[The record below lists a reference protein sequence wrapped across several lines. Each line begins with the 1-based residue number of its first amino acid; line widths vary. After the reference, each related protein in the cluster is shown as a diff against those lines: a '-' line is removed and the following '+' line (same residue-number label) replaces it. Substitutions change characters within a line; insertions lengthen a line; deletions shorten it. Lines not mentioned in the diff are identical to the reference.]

1 MSSLT
6 NSQKEIISGLLRVEH
21 ENYALKLDLINSEKK
36 VIERKLLAHA
46 ISLIDKLSRNEQE
59 FPRRISVLA
68 IALSWEYAD
77 TEYKDSL
84 REIFIVALTRMGIA
98 PSTILID
105 ESFKK
110 DGHYSPFSS
119 YINEISVVANQLKF
133 EIDLNSKRYLLT
145 EFQKK
150 VWDSIDNNKIVC
162 ISAPT
167 SAGKSFVIYLKII
180 ERLLNGDDSIVY
192 IVPTISLV
200 NQVTKDL
207 VKLLKEFSLTDV
219 GVFTSI
225 QEEASSKFVYVLTQ
239 ERAISGFGED
249 SQFIE
254 LNLLVVDEVQNIERV
269 GSDSDQRSKILYD
282 FLKEIKHQTK
292 TQRIILSG
300 PRLKNIGNLGF
311 DIFDEVSYEAE
322 TKLPPVVNITY
333 SVSRSGKKY
342 YFNQYSDVYEQP
354 ASIEIT
360 NSEYI
365 KGIGG
370 SIYNNNFHNYLLSIL
385 NKIEPEKSNLI
396 FSPTARQARKTA
408 IFLSEHKADINDEKL
423 DSLSQYIEHFVHP
436 EYDLVNLVKSGIA
449 YHTGKLPLHIRSVVE
464 DAFSSN
470 VINNIVCTTTLMQ
483 GVNFPASNILVRN
496 PYLFVKRQ
504 KHMEN
509 IKLSNYEF
517 SNLRGRAGR
526 LLKEFIGRTIVLD
539 ESSFEV
545 EPSQESLFEHAEKE
559 LSTGYSE
566 YYQKYKTDI
575 DEDISND
582 VLTDDGKEKY
592 LLTYIRQTIFRHREN
607 SISRLKEVGIDL
619 ADEKISHTIKSLD
632 SLEVPAQIILNNRYW
647 DPFDLELLFQ
657 CVKTKKVDLLP
668 KNIWDHNLQ
677 NSLINAVS
685 DLLEILPY
693 YFKRY
698 ISNPNEDPDRLNKYI
713 WSICTYATGWGREK
727 LLRDVLSERNFSE
740 NASDDIDKAVQT
752 ISSKVSFGLPML
764 LKPLADMSESENSVL
779 SIIEIGAYSKVT
791 KFLISKGV
799 PRDTAIYLKDH
810 YLQAYNVEDPNF
822 NKLQFDLG
830 NIKNRLTPWIANQI
844 ESACM

>member
-6 NSQKEIISGLLRVEH
+6 NSQKDIVSSLLKVEH
-21 ENYALKLDLINSEKK
+21 ENYALKLGLVNSQKK
-36 VIERKLLAHA
+36 VIDRKLLIHA
-46 ISLIDKLSRNEQE
+46 ISLIDKLSRYEQE
-59 FPRRISVLA
+59 FPRRVSVLA
-68 IALSWEYAD
+68 IALSWEYANP
-77 TEYKDSL
+77 EYRDSL

-105 ESFKK
+105 ENFKK

-119 YINEISVVANQLKF
+119 YINEISVIANQLQF
-133 EIDLNSKRYLLT
+133 EVGLGSKNYLLT
-145 EFQKK
+145 QFQKE
-150 VWDSIDNNKIVC
+150 VWDSIDNNKVVC

-167 SAGKSFVIYLKII
+167 SAGKSFVIYLKIV
-180 ERLLNGDDSIVY
+180 ERLLSGDNSIVY

-207 VKLLKEFSLTDV
+207 VKLLKEFSITDV
-219 GVFTSI
+219 GIFTSI
-225 QEEASSKFVYVLTQ
+225 QEKVDSKFIYVLTQ
-239 ERAISGFGED
+239 ERGISGFGEENHF
-249 SQFIE
+249 SE

-282 FLKEIKHQTK
+282 FLKEIKHQTN
-292 TQRIILSG
+292 TQRIVLSG

-333 SVSRSGKKY
+333 SVSKSGKKH
-342 YFNQYSDVYEQP
+342 YFNQYSDVYDQP
-354 ASIEIT
+354 TIIEIS
-360 NSEYI
+360 NSEHI

-370 SIYNNNFHNYLLSIL
+370 SIYNDNFHNYLLSIL
-385 NKIEPEKSNLI
+385 NKIDAEKSNLI

-408 IFLSEHKADINDEKL
+408 IFLSEHKAELIDEKL
-423 DSLSQYIEHFVHP
+423 KSLSQYIEHFVHP

-470 VINNIVCTTTLMQ
+470 IINNIVCTTTLMQ

-504 KHMEN
+504 KNMEN

-545 EPSQESLFEHAEKE
+545 ESPQESLFENAEKE
-559 LSTGYSE
+559 LNAGYSE

-582 VLTDDGKEKY
+582 ILADDGKEKH
-592 LLTYIRQTIFRHREN
+592 LLTYIRQTIFRHREK

-619 ADEKISHTIKSLD
+619 DHDKITHTINSLD
-632 SLEVPAQIILNNRYW
+632 TLEIPSKIILNNRYW

-657 CVKTKKVDLLP
+657 CVKSKKIDLLP
-668 KNIWDHNLQ
+668 KNIWDHSLQ

-685 DLLEILPY
+685 DFLEILPY
-693 YFKRY
+693 YFRRY
-698 ISNPNEDPDRLNKYI
+698 ISNPNDDPDRLKKYI
-713 WSICTYATGWGREK
+713 WSISTYATGWGREK

-779 SIIEIGAYSKVT
+779 SIIETGAYSKIT

-799 PRDTAIYLKDH
+799 PRDTAIYLKNNH
-810 YLQAYNVEDPNF
+810 LQKYNTEDPDF
-822 NKLQFDLG
+822 NKIQLHLSH
-830 NIKNRLTPWIANQI
+830 IKNSLSPWISNQI
-844 ESACM
+844 DSVCM